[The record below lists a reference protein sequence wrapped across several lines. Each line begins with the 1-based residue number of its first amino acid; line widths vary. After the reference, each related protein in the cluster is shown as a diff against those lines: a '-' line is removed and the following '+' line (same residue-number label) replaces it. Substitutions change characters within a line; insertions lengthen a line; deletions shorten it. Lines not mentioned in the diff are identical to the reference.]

1 MSRTT
6 FYDLVS
12 PLYPMVDL
20 FLAPQKRAMCEEIRA
35 FAPELLLEI
44 GAGNGSHRQSLHG
57 TRSIG
62 VDLSRRMLRS
72 ALRQNPST
80 FSALLA
86 DGLRLPLADS
96 CVDAVVL
103 SHVASVV
110 SDPVQLLAESHRV
123 LRAGGRLWILNHFTP
138 SSWVGAFDRM
148 VRPLGPILGLNT
160 VFRTED
166 LSEGLSAFTPLDNRS
181 IGAFSYYRLLT
192 LAKP

>member
-12 PLYPMVDL
+12 PLYPLVDV
-20 FLAPQKRAMCEEIRA
+20 FLAPQKRRLCEEVRD
-35 FAPELLLEI
+35 FAPNLLLEI
-44 GAGNGSHRQSLHG
+44 GAGNGSHRELLHG

-62 VDLSRRMLRS
+62 VDVSRRMLGT
-72 ALRQNPST
+72 AVRQNPST

-86 DGLRLPLADS
+86 DGLALPLADA

-110 SDPVQLLAESHRV
+110 PDPAKLLAESHRV

-138 SSWVGAFDRM
+138 ASWVGAFDRM
-148 VRPLGPILGLNT
+148 VRPLGPILGLKT
-160 VFRTED
+160 VFRVED
-166 LSEGLSAFTPLDNRS
+166 LSEGLSAFTPLANRP